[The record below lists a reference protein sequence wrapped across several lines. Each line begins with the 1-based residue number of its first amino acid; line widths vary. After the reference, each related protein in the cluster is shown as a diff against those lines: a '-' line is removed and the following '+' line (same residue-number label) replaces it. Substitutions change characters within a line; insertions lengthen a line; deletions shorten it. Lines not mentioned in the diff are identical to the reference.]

1 MDANSITILA
11 LAFAAGLLHALD
23 ADHVM
28 AVTAIASKK
37 FSMQKIISLCLK
49 WSLGH
54 GVILFGVGSLILIFG
69 LNIPY
74 ELSQYAE
81 KAVAIFLILI
91 GAWILRDLYKKRLH
105 IHFHHHD
112 GLASHAH
119 WHAKNSKAINAHTK
133 SAHRHE
139 HKSTM
144 VGMLHGMAGLA
155 PLLAIVPMTTQ
166 PLWLAIIYLLIFCA
180 GIFLSMLVFGGVLGK
195 FVSRLQKHSQPSIS
209 LIRGFI
215 GVASIS
221 LGLVW
226 LQ

>member
-1 MDANSITILA
+1 MDLNSFTILA
-11 LAFAAGLLHALD
+11 LAFAAGLIHALD

-54 GVILFGVGSLILIFG
+54 GIVLFGAGSIILIFG

-91 GAWILRDLYKKRLH
+91 GAWILKDLYKNRLH
-105 IHFHHHD
+105 IHFHNHD

-119 WHAKNSKAINAHTK
+119 WHEKNT
-133 SAHRHE
+133 HRHE
-139 HKSTM
+139 HKSVM

-155 PLLAIVPMTTQ
+155 PLLAIVPMNTQ
-166 PLWLAIIYLLIFCA
+166 PLGMAIIYLLIFCG
-180 GIFLSMLVFGGVLGK
+180 GIFLSMLLFGGVLGK
-195 FVSRLQKHSQPSIS
+195 FVAGLQKYSLASINV
-209 LIRGFI
+209 IRGLV

-221 LGLVW
+221 LGLSW
-226 LQ
+226 L